1 MSYTIPSH
9 LPQIYPMYSLLV
21 FLLAII
27 LSFIGIGIGI
37 NIDTIFKPLDVKKE
51 SRTKQILLLQCFVQ
65 IGLCALFS
73 YFAREIVDTVYKSI
87 LGSYVVG
94 NPSKYAII
102 IMAPSMFI
110 PQRNLVKKLKYTFNL

>member
-21 FLLAII
+21 FLLSII

>member
-1 MSYTIPSH
+1 MSYTIPSY

-27 LSFIGIGIGI
+27 LSFIGIIIGI
-37 NIDTIFKPLDVKKE
+37 NIDTIFKSLDEKKE

-73 YFAREIVDTVYKSI
+73 YFAREIVDTMYKTI